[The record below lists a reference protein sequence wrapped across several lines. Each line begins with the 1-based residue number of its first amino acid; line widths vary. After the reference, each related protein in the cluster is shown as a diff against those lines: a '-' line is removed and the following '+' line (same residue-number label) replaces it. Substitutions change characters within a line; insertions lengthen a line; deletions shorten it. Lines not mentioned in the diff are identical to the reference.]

1 MRICPKCS
9 KRASGDSRI
18 CRDCGAILEDMP
30 NDSVPETPV
39 EPAGRS
45 GRRLATAHQDPVI
58 PVVSVTEE
66 PTPPDTEAP
75 PWKCP
80 QCDELV
86 PGTFDI
92 CWKCRTTRDGEGIE
106 QSAPV
111 LFPEALDTSRSDG
124 ESETAKFLNALEDDQ
139 REIPTS
145 KAACPRCGSSKMM
158 FGVSVQGQGEGSN
171 QNLRVVVCG
180 DPSALIFKD
189 RLYGELRA
197 NICGDCG
204 HVELRVANP
213 KALYRHYRKTPGR
226 R

>member
-9 KRASGDSRI
+9 KRVTGDSRI

-30 NDSVPETPV
+30 DESAPETGV
-39 EPAGRS
+39 EPAARS
-45 GRRLATAHQDPVI
+45 GRRLTAEHQEPVI
-58 PVVSVTEE
+58 QAVSESEE
-66 PTPPDTEAP
+66 PASPDTEAP

-106 QSAPV
+106 QSEPV
-111 LFPEALDTSRSDG
+111 FFPEVLDASRANV
-124 ESETAKFLNALEDDQ
+124 ESETAKFLKALEDDQ
-139 REIPTS
+139 REVPTS
-145 KAACPRCGSSKMM
+145 KSTCPRCGSSKMM
-158 FGVSVQGQGEGSN
+158 FGVTVQDQGEGSN
-171 QNLRVVVCG
+171 RNLRVVVCG

-213 KALYRHYRKTPGR
+213 KALYRHYQKTHG
-226 R
+226 